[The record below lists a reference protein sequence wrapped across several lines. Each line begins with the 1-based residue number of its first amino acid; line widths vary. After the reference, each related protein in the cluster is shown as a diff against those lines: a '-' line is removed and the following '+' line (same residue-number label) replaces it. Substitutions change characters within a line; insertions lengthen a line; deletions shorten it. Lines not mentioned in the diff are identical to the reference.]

1 LVCPIRRYPQ
11 CCIKLAKFKGND
23 KSEFLDNRQFYGNAF
38 DLLLK
43 AERFLSESL
52 PIAGR
57 VIAGVFER
65 IDEPLYPRVALR
77 EGLANA
83 FCHRDYANAGGSISI
98 GIYQDRLE
106 IASTG
111 GLHFGLTAD
120 KLFQPHESLPWNPL
134 ISRIFYRRGV
144 IESWGRGLLKIAELS
159 AQAGLPRPELDDQ
172 TTHVVLRFLPSLYI
186 PPRQVT
192 NNLSDPQRAIMQ
204 LISDSPGIARRQI
217 VESLGF
223 DLNPVRDDL
232 EKLESLGL
240 IERSGKGRGTVWYLK
255 GAAPA

>member
-1 LVCPIRRYPQ
+1 LVCRIGRYPQ
-11 CCIKLAKFKGND
+11 CCLRLAKFKRTD
-23 KSEFLDNRQFYGNAF
+23 KSEFLDNRHFYGNAF
-38 DLLLK
+38 ELLLK
-43 AERFLSESL
+43 AERFLTESL

-77 EGLANA
+77 EALANA

-106 IASTG
+106 VASTG

-144 IESWGRGLLKIAELS
+144 IEAWGGE
-159 AQAGLPRPELDDQ
+159 GC
-172 TTHVVLRFLPSLYI
+172 
-186 PPRQVT
+186 
-192 NNLSDPQRAIMQ
+192 
-204 LISDSPGIARRQI
+204 
-217 VESLGF
+217 
-223 DLNPVRDDL
+223 
-232 EKLESLGL
+232 
-240 IERSGKGRGTVWYLK
+240 
-255 GAAPA
+255 